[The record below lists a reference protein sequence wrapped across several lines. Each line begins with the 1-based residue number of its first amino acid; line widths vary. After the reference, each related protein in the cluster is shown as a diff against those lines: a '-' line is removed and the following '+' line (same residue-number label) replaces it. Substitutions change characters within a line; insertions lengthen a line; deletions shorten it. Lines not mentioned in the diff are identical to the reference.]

1 MFLTCTVSKNIN
13 NLNFI
18 NYLGTYF
25 KTSNNCMCIYHTYIL
40 SAETAKPVKH
50 G

>member
-13 NLNFI
+13 NLNFM

-25 KTSNNCMCIYHTYIL
+25 KTSNNYILYHTYIL